1 MSCRQLGAGCSRPV
15 KVIWMG
21 HQQHLEAV
29 RKALIG
35 TISSFLPLVKVC
47 LRSLENIDISGVRN
61 SSRWFPI
68 YLLDYIEILPST
80 HISRPMSQDP
90 HKPNLY
96 EKSPGTLIFMN
107 NFHAFA
113 LTLFPLLPRV
123 HRSLSRPLKFYPYF
137 KALSNTDDFIKPFLI
152 TRQDMSFPFFET
164 SKPLLSALGFILQ
177 I

>member
-21 HQQHLEAV
+21 HQQYLEAV

-96 EKSPGTLIFMN
+96 EKSPGTLIFCEQ
-107 NFHAFA
+107 
-113 LTLFPLLPRV
+113 LPCLCSDSFPSSAKSTQVPLQT
-123 HRSLSRPLKFYPYF
+123 SEILSILQGPLKY
-137 KALSNTDDFIKPFLI
+137 
-152 TRQDMSFPFFET
+152 
-164 SKPLLSALGFILQ
+164 
-177 I
+177 